1 MVTRTNDYVTNNTLK
16 SVLSTSDSYKNK
28 WFTVFN
34 KNRSS
39 NDGYLFN
46 SIRSYNITIG
56 NNVDHIYQSQINLE
70 NHISLFIE
78 NFYHKLTKKNEDD
91 FHLLN
96 YR

>member
-1 MVTRTNDYVTNNTLK
+1 MSTLVTRTNDYVTNNTLK

-46 SIRSYNITIG
+46 SIRSYNITID
-56 NNVDHIYQSQINLE
+56 NNVDHTYQSQINLE
-70 NHISLFIE
+70 NHISLFI
-78 NFYHKLTKKNEDD
+78 
-91 FHLLN
+91 
-96 YR
+96 